1 MLRFDE
7 AWMVA
12 TVLLWARIGVLLA
25 LSPIATA
32 VKAPATFWVL
42 FSLVLAATLT
52 AALGLRAHAITTPG
66 HLAVAMVTEVGLG
79 ALLGFSLHCAFAA
92 FLLAGRVMDLQMGF
106 GMGSVLDPVTAAN
119 APVVGVL
126 LSMAGMAVF
135 FAMDGHHAV
144 LRGIAYGAQALPP
157 GAPWAVASPAD
168 LLRPVGAM
176 FTFGVMLVAP
186 VLLMLLMV
194 ELVLGVC
201 SRVLPQMNV
210 LMVGMPA
217 KILVG
222 MLALAALAPS
232 MGPAMRRGFAAVF
245 DFWMR
250 VLP

>member
-12 TVLLWARIGVLLA
+12 TVLLWARIGVLLS

-32 VKAPATFWVL
+32 TKAPATFWVL

-52 AALGLRAHAITTPG
+52 AALGLRAPAITTPG
-66 HLAVAMVTEVGLG
+66 HLAVAMMAEVGLG

-92 FLLAGRVMDLQMGF
+92 FVVAGRVMDLQMGF
-106 GMGSVLDPVTAAN
+106 GMGSVLDPVTKAN

-144 LRGIAYGAQALPP
+144 LRGIAYGAQVLPP
-157 GAPWAVASPAD
+157 GAPWGVASPAD

-222 MLALAALAPS
+222 LMALAVLAPS
-232 MGPAMRRGFAAVF
+232 MGPAMRRGFASVF